1 MKRLI
6 IICLLLPLL
15 AFSSDRTTSN
25 IMNKREQLFKQ
36 GISAYANENY
46 VLAIELFHQLETEQ
60 IVSWELY
67 YNLGNC
73 YYRQS
78 ELGRAI
84 QYWEKAKILAPI
96 HSDIEYNL
104 SIAREHLIDKV
115 VLPDTFPLFTWY
127 NTMQRHLP
135 LNVSIRIIG
144 ILLMLF
150 VLVLGGYRLHARK
163 TGRSCKGICITIG
176 SLFLAVMLLLTI
188 ITVDTAQK
196 RSHEKRAV
204 ILEESVYILSEPAD
218 DATVL
223 FILHEGSTVLIN
235 KDIENEW
242 ANISY
247 FDDKIGWIRMEY
259 LGKIES

>member
-1 MKRLI
+1 MKRLM
-6 IICLLLPLL
+6 IICVLLPLF
-15 AFSSDRTTSN
+15 AFSSN
-25 IMNKREQLFKQ
+25 IINEREQHFKQ

-46 VLAIELFHQLETEQ
+46 ALAIELFHQLEAEQ
-60 IVSWELY
+60 LVSWELY

-73 YYRQS
+73 YYRQA

-104 SIAREHLIDKV
+104 SIARERLIDKV
-115 VLPDTFPLFTWY
+115 VLPDTFPLFAWY
-127 NTMQRHLP
+127 NTMQRYLP
-135 LNVSIRIIG
+135 LNITIRIIG
-144 ILLMLF
+144 IFLMLF
-150 VLVLGGYRLHARK
+150 VLILGGYRLYARK
-163 TGRSCKGICITIG
+163 TERSYKGICITLG
-176 SLFLAVMLLLTI
+176 SLFLSVILLLTI
-188 ITVDTAQK
+188 VTIDTAQK

-204 ILEESVYILSEPAD
+204 ILEESVILSEPAD

-223 FILHEGSTVLIN
+223 FILHEGSTILIN

-247 FDDKIGWIRMEY
+247 FDDKIGWIRMKY